1 MTNTANN
8 ATISLQGKLLLAPL
22 SLKIYPELS
31 TYETINQVD
40 LQLLDNIDSAGL
52 AYLVQIKSHFPSIIF
67 CRRFTENADIIAPI
81 WCEFYF
87 YIVGLNEYRRNERK
101 IRKGITAR

>member
-1 MTNTANN
+1 M
-8 ATISLQGKLLLAPL
+8 SLQGKLLLAPL

-67 CRRFTENADIIAPI
+67 VGVSQKMLILSHLYGVNFIFT
-81 WCEFYF
+81 
-87 YIVGLNEYRRNERK
+87 
-101 IRKGITAR
+101 